1 MVELISGNNG
11 GDMTSASDNEGDM
24 VTLTLSHVSGPHSQN
39 MSECYSYGYFISGR
53 GATGVVEYLC
63 IQEGRKLYPH
73 TQHSCAHLTKNL
85 FRNFVSSKL
94 SKCWAL
100 YLIVHTVS

>member
-11 GDMTSASDNEGDM
+11 GDMTSAADNEGDM

-39 MSECYSYGYFISGR
+39 MSECYSYGYFISR

-63 IQEGRKLYPH
+63 RGENSTH
-73 TQHSCAHLTKNL
+73 TPNTL
-85 FRNFVSSKL
+85 
-94 SKCWAL
+94 
-100 YLIVHTVS
+100 HTSQRIS